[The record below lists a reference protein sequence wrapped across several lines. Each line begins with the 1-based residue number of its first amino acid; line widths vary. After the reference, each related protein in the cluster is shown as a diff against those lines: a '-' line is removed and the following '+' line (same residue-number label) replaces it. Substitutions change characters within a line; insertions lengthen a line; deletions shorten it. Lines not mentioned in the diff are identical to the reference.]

1 MPSSHTGDT
10 SAGSN
15 HEDHKEEDST
25 EASSGEETT
34 EPVLA
39 LQETTRCPNC
49 DNRHVGPYCNECGQ
63 RQFGR
68 LTLLRLIRQV
78 VERVFELERGLWPT
92 VSGLTI
98 DPGRVL
104 RRYLGGKR
112 RRYVNPASYF
122 LVAAAVLSLVV
133 TGRAIAAYPE
143 RAGTAGVFASFFNA
157 LQTRHQVVFFAV
169 TAGFG
174 AVLFRFFF
182 FFRLNSAEATAVFLY
197 LVGHLFLAGSL
208 FEAVQALFGIPAS
221 ETISMGFLV
230 LVVGWAAWAGYRAFR
245 PAWWSALRMGALP
258 VVWALAALWI
268 TANTAWYFAPSEDPL
283 PAGTVAT
290 ETHAAGSQTVWVF
303 PFGEATSIADF
314 EGEEIGSPP
323 EQWNVFE
330 LSGSGRHFEVRGSG
344 GNQHLDVSW
353 TEPGSKEGQSAG
365 GGRLFTD
372 SLQFRWNPREAPYLA
387 WRWKISEVSSA
398 PQQEWVR
405 LDSTSNASVNV
416 GSGLVVRVSVDTVRF
431 GMLPLRRTLRYV
443 YSPTRKADSVYVERA
458 EFQNLPEVS
467 AATFVIGAP
476 DSTASWRAV
485 RRNVAADY
493 RQAFGEQVPRSVDFI
508 DVIVDF
514 DPPFNKASPD
524 TLRGAVDDLRVYT
537 TPPKR

>member
-1 MPSSHTGDT
+1 
-10 SAGSN
+10 
-15 HEDHKEEDST
+15 
-25 EASSGEETT
+25 
-34 EPVLA
+34 
-39 LQETTRCPNC
+39 
-49 DNRHVGPYCNECGQ
+49 
-63 RQFGR
+63 
-68 LTLLRLIRQV
+68 LRLIRQL

-122 LVAAAVLSLVV
+122 LVAAAVLSLIV
-133 TGRAIAAYPE
+133 TGESIAAYPG
-143 RAGTAGVFASFFNA
+143 RADTAGVFASFFNA

-174 AVLFRFFF
+174 AVLFRLFF

-197 LVGHLFLAGSL
+197 LIGHLFLAGSL
-208 FEAVQALFGIPAS
+208 FETVRALLGNPAS
-221 ETISMGFLV
+221 ETISVGFMA

-258 VVWALAALWI
+258 VVWALSALWI
-268 TANTAWYFAPSEDPL
+268 TANTAWYFAPSENPL
-283 PAGTVAT
+283 PAGTVAA
-290 ETHAAGSQTVWVF
+290 ETHAVGSQTVQAL

-314 EGEEIGSPP
+314 EGREIGAPP
-323 EQWNVFE
+323 GQWNVFDGP
-330 LSGSGRHFEVRGSG
+330 GSGRHVEVRGNR
-344 GNQHLDVSW
+344 GNRYLDLSW
-353 TEPGSKEGQSAG
+353 TEPGSKEGQSGG

-372 SLQFRWNPREAPYLA
+372 SLQFRWNPRRAPYLA
-387 WRWKISEVSSA
+387 WRWRVSAVGSFS
-398 PQQEWVR
+398 QQHQVR
-405 LDSTSNASVNV
+405 LDSTSNASVNI
-416 GSGLVVRVSVDTVRF
+416 GSGLVVKVSVDTVRF

-443 YSPTRKADSVYVERA
+443 YSPARRADSVYVERA